1 MEIKACYGHTKYGNF
16 MFNLCKKG
24 TLFLSKHRFLYY
36 LLACTWGLVL
46 TVFGLIVTFGLWIAS
61 LFNKNIKFNKYGWIY
76 CCKAGPDYWGG
87 FETGLMFVRD
97 QRSSELHINS
107 HEFSHSFQNCI
118 LGPFYIFLVAI
129 PSAVR
134 WWART
139 LFPNKTWSPYD
150 SAWFEDEA
158 TQGGLWLAEQLNLNN
173 KK

>member
-1 MEIKACYGHTKYGNF
+1 MEIKARYKHTKYGNF
-16 MFNLCKKG
+16 MFNLCKNG

-36 LLACTWGLVL
+36 LLACTWGLIL
-46 TVFGLIVTFGLWIAS
+46 TIFGLIVTFGLWVAS
-61 LFNKNIKFNKYGWIY
+61 PFNKNIKFSKYGWIY
-76 CCKAGPDYWGG
+76 YCKAGPDYWGG

-97 QRSSELHINS
+97 QKSSNLSINS

-118 LGPFYIFLVAI
+118 LGPFYTFLVAI
-129 PSAVR
+129 PSAAR
-134 WWART
+134 WWARA
-139 LFPNKTWSPYD
+139 LLPNKVWSPYD